1 MPFEF
6 FIFFVMNNIYELF
19 VLGFGLKWSL
29 LAMERAIVIYTFD
42 STSHDELKVNK
53 NDILDIVGK
62 NGDWWTLRDKNGR
75 TGLVPVN
82 YLAAPIDDNSTKV
95 VSRGKTTKKHN
106 GSSETEISVNAGEQV
121 AILDKSDTYWWLVG
135 WQGKAGYIPKKII
148 NEFQV

>member
-1 MPFEF
+1 
-6 FIFFVMNNIYELF
+6 MNNIYELF